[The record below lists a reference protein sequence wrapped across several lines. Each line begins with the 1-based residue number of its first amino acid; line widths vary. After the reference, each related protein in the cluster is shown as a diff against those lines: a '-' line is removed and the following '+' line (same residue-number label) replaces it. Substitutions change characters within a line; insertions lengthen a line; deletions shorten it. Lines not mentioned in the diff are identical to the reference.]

1 MYQWQPAASNKTETG
16 ISEFRVKTKIQQ
28 RKKNIYLDV
37 LRAVFCFKILTFP
50 SYSQCL

>member
-1 MYQWQPAASNKTETG
+1 MYQWQPVVSNKTETG

-28 RKKNIYLDV
+28 IKKKYLDV
-37 LRAVFCFKILTFP
+37 LRAVFCFKILSFP